1 MALVKAMIINTDTW
15 EPIPI
20 MFNPEEYSISQNVE
34 FSDPK
39 APGMERTVTEFS
51 HGTSETLSMELFFDT
66 YESGVDVRLYTERI
80 ANLLEINPRTD
91 KPPVCLFVWGSLTFK
106 CMLQSITKKFTMF
119 NTFGLPVRA
128 TLSVTF
134 HGYNELKFLLAKN
147 PFRSLG
153 HEQVYIIKAGETL
166 SQIAWNV
173 FQDPNLWRDIAD
185 YNKIENPKELQPG
198 QVLRIPP
205 K

>member
-1 MALVKAMIINTDTW
+1 MALVKATIINTGTG

-20 MFNPEEYSISQNVE
+20 MFNPEEYSITRDAK
-34 FSDPK
+34 FSDAKVYGLETP
-39 APGMERTVTEFS
+39 VTEFS
-51 HGTSETLSMELFFDT
+51 HGMPETLSMELFFDT
-66 YESGVDVRLYTERI
+66 YETGVDIRLFTERI
-80 ANLLEINPRTD
+80 ANLLELDPRTD
-91 KPPVCLFVWGSLTFK
+91 MPPVCLFVWGSLTFK
-106 CMLQSITKKFTMF
+106 CMLKSITKKFTMF

-134 HGYNELKFLLAKN
+134 HGYNELNFLLAKN

-153 HEQVYIIKAGETL
+153 HAKVYVVKEGETL

-173 FQDPNLWRDIAD
+173 FQDPKLWREIAD
-185 YNKIENPKELQPG
+185 HNKIENPQKLQPG